1 VQAIDLAG
9 GRGRVIVPGNRFADY
24 VFFIGGLLGRYG
36 SSDVTVML
44 ALVRL
49 FRTCVEVL
57 LAGSDR
63 LDVLDQ
69 AAAAA
74 LADAER
80 SISRPT
86 DLEHIRAAVTLRTQ
100 QDQLTAPAMTSGL
113 RPRL

>member
-1 VQAIDLAG
+1 MPLAPSDQ
-9 GRGRVIVPGNRFADY
+9 RRSLRSSRPVSPVVPPVFFTDY
-24 VFFIGGLLGRYG
+24 IFFIGGLFGHYG

-57 LAGSDR
+57 PAGSDR

-80 SISRPT
+80 SIPRPT
-86 DLEHIRAAVTLRTQ
+86 DLERIRAAVTSVRSKINLRRQ
-100 QDQLTAPAMTSGL
+100 P
-113 RPRL
+113 

>member
-1 VQAIDLAG
+1 MPD
-9 GRGRVIVPGNRFADY
+9 VPLGPVGSATVSAVVPPVFFAEY
-24 VFFIGGLLGRYG
+24 IFFIGGLFRHYG

-57 LAGSDR
+57 PAGSDR

-80 SISRPT
+80 SIPRPT
-86 DLEHIRAAVTLRTQ
+86 DLERIRRGVTFVGSKINLQRQ
-100 QDQLTAPAMTSGL
+100 P
-113 RPRL
+113 

>member
-1 VQAIDLAG
+1 VAASSC
-9 GRGRVIVPGNRFADY
+9 PGNSFADY
-24 VFFIGGLLGRYG
+24 IFFIGGLFGHYG

-49 FRTCVEVL
+49 FRTCVEVVP
-57 LAGSDR
+57 ADSDR

-80 SISRPT
+80 SIPRPT
-86 DLEHIRAAVTLRTQ
+86 DLERIRRAVTSVRSKINLQRQ
-100 QDQLTAPAMTSGL
+100 P
-113 RPRL
+113 